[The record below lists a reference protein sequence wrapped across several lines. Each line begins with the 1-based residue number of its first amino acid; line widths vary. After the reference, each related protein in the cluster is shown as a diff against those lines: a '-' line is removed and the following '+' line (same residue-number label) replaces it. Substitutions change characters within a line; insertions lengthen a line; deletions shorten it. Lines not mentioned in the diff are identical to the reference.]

1 MPRLVI
7 RLKRLT
13 PTHHEFAYVR
23 EDGSG
28 EAVRLETRTLLVHDL
43 LHFAVETEAGLHD
56 SFYGMLASGRM
67 LADLKADA
75 MEMQAGEAAV
85 TERAVGVLTG
95 AIGSGVPADR
105 VVLAWR
111 RLEDAMGGPPP
122 AWFDAAFVE
131 RVRER
136 MRRLTGEWKATPF
149 GESMTLTFVSCGS
162 SALPSSD

>member
-1 MPRLVI
+1 MPRLVV
-7 RLKRLT
+7 RLKRLS

-23 EDGSG
+23 EDGAG
-28 EAVRLETRTLLVHDL
+28 EAARLETRTLLLHDL
-43 LHFAVETEAGLHD
+43 LHFAVETEAGLEE
-56 SFYGMLASGRM
+56 SFYGKLASGRT

-85 TERAVGVLTG
+85 TERAVGALTG
-95 AIGSGVPADR
+95 ALQSDASADQ
-105 VVLAWR
+105 VVAAFQ
-111 RLEDAMGGPPP
+111 RLEAAMGGPPP

-149 GESMTLTFVSCGS
+149 GETMVLTFAG
-162 SALPSSD
+162 